1 MIMMVV
7 NALESCFSALVLEH
21 FHFYLWDLAD
31 ALIQS
36 ALQKS
41 FEVLML
47 VHWVRNYEYHQS
59 TTILVKNF
67 FKIKF

>member
-1 MIMMVV
+1 MMVV

-21 FHFYLWDLAD
+21 FHFHLWDLAD

-41 FEVLML
+41 FYSPHASSLGQELRVPS
-47 VHWVRNYEYHQS
+47 V
-59 TTILVKNF
+59 
-67 FKIKF
+67 